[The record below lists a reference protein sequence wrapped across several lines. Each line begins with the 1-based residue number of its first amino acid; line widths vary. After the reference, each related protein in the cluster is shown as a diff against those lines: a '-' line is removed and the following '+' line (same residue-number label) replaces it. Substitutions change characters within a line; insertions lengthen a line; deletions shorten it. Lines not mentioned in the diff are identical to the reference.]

1 MLDMGFLG
9 DVEEMLSHQT
19 MPATGERQTLMF
31 SATFPEEIQQLAA
44 KFLHNYIFL
53 AVGIVG
59 SACTDV
65 EQRFFQVGK
74 YDKRSKLLSIL
85 ENALDERTLIFVE
98 TKRNADFLATFLS
111 EQNIQSTSIHG
122 DRYQSEREQALLDF
136 KTGHRKIL
144 VATGVAARGLDIK
157 GVQHVI
163 NYDLPNSIDEYVHR
177 IGRTG
182 RVGNYGRATSFF
194 DDEHDR
200 NLASSLAKILTQ
212 AKQEVP
218 DWLGSFGQ
226 GGFSDQFGGRDIRG
240 DNFGC
245 GQDFGAAAVEEEEA
259 W

>member
-1 MLDMGFLG
+1 
-9 DVEEMLSHQT
+9 
-19 MPATGERQTLMF
+19 MF

-240 DNFGC
+240 VC
-245 GQDFGAAAVEEEEA
+245 KSVLSWA
-259 W
+259 